1 MPIWTCDRCGGRAH
15 GFEGER
21 GFYVGHCDNCGKG
34 YGGLKDRDISL
45 PPKRV
50 YYRADV
56 HVTDTKEWTK
66 NFKTEEDMMKYLTE
80 TFVPTVP
87 GTRLIGYFVKENYD
101 GTEIEDRIYYR
112 HIDGYSVIIYEK
124 NAPAG
129 LQLGNWMKKEE
140 AELYAKNA
148 AKVGDR
154 YEILRNGYSI
164 KSVFVTE
171 GA

>member
-50 YYRADV
+50 YYRAMILISDR
-56 HVTDTKEWTK
+56 DERMKD
-66 NFKTEEDMMKYLTE
+66 FKTEEEMLKYLTD
-80 TFVPTVP
+80 FVPTCP
-87 GTRLIGYFVKENYD
+87 GIRLIGEFVKENYD
-101 GTEIEDRIYYR
+101 GTELADRIFYR
-112 HIDGYSVIIYEK
+112 HIDGYSVVIYEQ
-124 NAPAG
+124 NAAAG
-129 LQLGNWMKKEE
+129 LQLGNWIKREE

>member
-50 YYRADV
+50 YYRATILISDR
-56 HVTDTKEWTK
+56 DERMKD
-66 NFKTEEDMMKYLTE
+66 FKTEEEMLKYLTD
-80 TFVPTVP
+80 FVPTCP
-87 GTRLIGYFVKENYD
+87 GIRLIGEFVKENYD
-101 GTEIEDRIYYR
+101 GTELADRIFYR
-112 HIDGYSVIIYEK
+112 HIDGYSVVIYEQ
-124 NAPAG
+124 NAAAG
-129 LQLGNWMKKEE
+129 LQLGNWLKKEE
-140 AELYAKNA
+140 AEIYARNA

>member
-34 YGGLKDRDISL
+34 YGGLKDREVSL

-50 YYRADV
+50 YYRAMILISDR
-56 HVTDTKEWTK
+56 DERIKD
-66 NFKTEEDMMKYLTE
+66 FKTEEEMLKYLTD
-80 TFVPTVP
+80 FVPTCP
-87 GTRLIGYFVKENYD
+87 GIRLIGEFVKENYD
-101 GTEIEDRIYYR
+101 GTELADRIFYR
-112 HIDGYSVIIYEK
+112 HIDGYSVVIYEQ
-124 NAPAG
+124 NAAAG
-129 LQLGNWMKKEE
+129 LQLGNWIKREE

-148 AKVGDR
+148 SKVGDR

>member
-50 YYRADV
+50 YYRATILISDR
-56 HVTDTKEWTK
+56 DERMKD
-66 NFKTEEDMMKYLTE
+66 FKTEEEMLKYLTD
-80 TFVPTVP
+80 FVPTCP
-87 GTRLIGYFVKENYD
+87 GIRLIGEFVKENYD
-101 GTEIEDRIYYR
+101 GTELADRIFYR
-112 HIDGYSVIIYEK
+112 HIDGYSVIIYEQ
-124 NAPAG
+124 NAAAG

-140 AELYAKNA
+140 AELYARNA

>member
-34 YGGLKDRDISL
+34 YGGLKDREVSL

-50 YYRADV
+50 YYRAMILISDR
-56 HVTDTKEWTK
+56 DERIKD
-66 NFKTEEDMMKYLTE
+66 FKTEEEMLKYLTD
-80 TFVPTVP
+80 FVPTHP
-87 GTRLIGYFVKENYD
+87 GIRLIGEFVKENYD
-101 GTEIEDRIYYR
+101 GTEKADRVFYR
-112 HIDGYSVIIYEK
+112 HIDGFSVVIYEQ
-124 NAPAG
+124 NAAAG